1 MRLWVEL
8 VRDGHDIKPG
18 SEEFW
23 FFLLVGAGLVLFAG
37 LMSGLTLGLM
47 SLDALDLE
55 VRGRIRHHA
64 RGTNDD
70 DGFLFTAC
78 NKPGRRA
85 RAKKTD

>member
-47 SLDALDLE
+47 SLDSLDLE
-55 VRGRIRHHA
+55 VRSRMRRHVTTNVYDQGFPISHVQHA
-64 RGTNDD
+64 
-70 DGFLFTAC
+70 
-78 NKPGRRA
+78 
-85 RAKKTD
+85 KTTCSRHGS